1 MAFLVPAIF
10 LSLAWLT
17 ADHFPPWISWHN
29 EVWAFTAVMWSLG
42 WLLFFKIGRKNHAV
56 RFPVAGWPLLL
67 LAVVVLIQTAEG
79 YITFVGDGWILL
91 FYLMLCSGAMVL
103 GYMIGSSQ
111 IPAAQVE
118 GAAPSPISYFAM
130 LVLLSGVCSVVV
142 ALAQALDVW
151 ETVNWIHRMPGP
163 RRPGAN
169 LGQTNQLAT
178 FILFAIASLVY
189 LFELRRLSVITA
201 SLMAVVLLLGLAITE
216 SRTGV
221 LSLLF
226 MAGWWMLKHRRIG
239 FVLSTHALALGLAFF
254 ACCFWFWP
262 SLLSLI
268 FIDGHGATQVN
279 LQAGTRLQVWPQ
291 LWQAVLQRPWFGWGL
306 GGGVSE
312 ALNSVLHVYAQ
323 SENFTY
329 AHNIV
334 LDLAVGVGLP
344 LTLLLLVLTGAWLWR
359 RARASSDLLTWYCLA
374 VALPFG
380 VHSMLEFPFAYA
392 YLLVPVMFLLGI
404 LEANLAQTHAVRIQ
418 WWPATM
424 TWALASAAMFWS
436 AFEYIAVEE
445 DFRVARFEILNVG
458 QTPGDYEHP
467 RIILL
472 TQMDA
477 LLKGVR
483 LVPTPSMTPQYI
495 ELARK
500 VAMRFPGPPTQSR
513 YAVSLA
519 LNGNHDEAL
528 RQLLVMRAMYDEKT
542 YAKIKENWV
551 SLAQNKYPQLGEL
564 TLP

>member
-1 MAFLVPAIF
+1 MAFVVPAIF

-29 EVWAFTAVMWSLG
+29 EAWAFVTVMWSLG
-42 WLLFFKIGRKNHAV
+42 WLLFLKNGRKNHAV
-56 RFPVAGWPLLL
+56 MFPVAGWPLLL
-67 LAVVVLIQTAEG
+67 LAVVVLIQAAEG
-79 YITFVGDGWILL
+79 YIAFVGDGWILL

-103 GYMIGSSQ
+103 GYTVGSSQ
-111 IPAAQVE
+111 MPAPQVE
-118 GAAPSPISYFAM
+118 GVALSPISYFAM
-130 LVLLSGVCSVVV
+130 LVLLGGVCSVVV
-142 ALAQALDVW
+142 GLVQALDVW
-151 ETVNWIHRMPGP
+151 ETANWIHRMPGP

-178 FILFAIASLVY
+178 FVLFAIASLVY
-189 LFELRRLSVITA
+189 LFELRRLSVVTA

-216 SRTGV
+216 SRTGA
-221 LSLLF
+221 LGLLF
-226 MAGWWMLKHRRIG
+226 MASWWILKHRRIG
-239 FVLSTHALALGLAFF
+239 FMLTSRTLALWFIFF
-254 ACCFWFWP
+254 TCCFWFWP
-262 SLLSLI
+262 SFLSFI
-268 FIDGHGATQVN
+268 VIDGHGATQVN
-279 LQAGTRLQVWPQ
+279 LQAGTRLEVWPQ

-312 ALNSVLHVYAQ
+312 ALNSVLHVYAT

-329 AHNIV
+329 AHNVV

-344 LTLLLLVLTGAWLWR
+344 LTLVLLVSAGSWLWR
-359 RARASSDLLTWYCLA
+359 RVRASNDLLTWYCLA

-392 YLLVPVMFLLGI
+392 YLLVPVMFLLGV
-404 LEANLAQTHAVRIQ
+404 LEANLAQAHAVRIQ

-424 TWALASAAMFWS
+424 TWVVTSAAMGWS

-458 QTPGDYEHP
+458 QTPGGYEQPHLV
-467 RIILL
+467 LL

-483 LVPTPSMTPQYI
+483 LIPAPSMTPQHI
-495 ELARK
+495 ELARR

-513 YAVSLA
+513 YAMSLA

-528 RQLLVMRAMYDEKT
+528 RQLLVMRAMYGEKT
-542 YAKIKENWV
+542 YAEIKANWDGLV
-551 SLAQNKYPQLGEL
+551 QNKYPQLREL